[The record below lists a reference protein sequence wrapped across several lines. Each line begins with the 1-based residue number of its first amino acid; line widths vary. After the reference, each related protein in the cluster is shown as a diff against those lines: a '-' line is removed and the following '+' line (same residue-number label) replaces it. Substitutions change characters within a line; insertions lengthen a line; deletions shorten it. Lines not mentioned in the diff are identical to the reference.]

1 MQIYSHTHI
10 QKYYILCL
18 NVSKNVPFTEKS
30 QLQSALQR
38 VDKYI
43 LATQTISH
51 LEDEHPRLKKQ
62 RKINWLFRSLS
73 EESEVRGTLEIPI
86 HILHN
91 LNIQ

>member
-1 MQIYSHTHI
+1 MQTYSHIHI

-18 NVSKNVPFTEKS
+18 NVPKNVPLIEKS
-30 QLQSALQR
+30 QLQSTLRR

-51 LEDEHPRLKKQ
+51 LEDEHPRLKNQ
-62 RKINWLFRSLS
+62 RKINWLFRALS
-73 EESEVRGTLEIPI
+73 QESEVRGTSENPI

>member
-1 MQIYSHTHI
+1 MQTYSHTHI
-10 QKYYILCL
+10 LKYYILCL
-18 NVSKNVPFTEKS
+18 NVPKNVPLIEKS
-30 QLQSALQR
+30 QLQSTLRR

-62 RKINWLFRSLS
+62 RKINWLFRALS
-73 EESEVRGTLEIPI
+73 EESEVRGTSENPI